1 MEINYQNLRPDRTS
15 PEPLHVQLKNA
26 LVREIR
32 ALPPNRQFSLKS
44 ERELAQ
50 LLNLCRPTAHRAYAE
65 LEREGLVHRHPDK
78 SLSVCRDARKRL
90 LPPFPTLG
98 LIVPVKF
105 SVFMQRSDHSVRP
118 YLAGIFDRASELNLS
133 TNIIQLPPEGS
144 ASAMVEAF
152 IEQMIAPLTGVIHFG
167 TRGQDMD
174 PVLKQV
180 MHYTGVP
187 QMLIA
192 AYSIL
197 PEIGNVTEDLL
208 PGLREAIGYLKARG
222 LTRIGLLNHHEMF
235 DPDRPLGD
243 INYMARKRPYFI
255 EKELASAGLAPAP
268 ELILHHCLR
277 GDRLKRFL
285 KDCRAEHRLPEVF
298 FCCND
303 TVAKAVLR
311 TAAELGIPE
320 GTFEVIGIDG
330 KMVAGGYAGDFPT
343 IQVPFYEIGRTA
355 VDLLMKHFDEGICTD
370 NCSVK
375 LPTRFVTGLSEA
387 QKGIAV

>member
-15 PEPLHVQLKNA
+15 PEPLHMQLKNA

-90 LPPFPTLG
+90 LPPFPTIG

-105 SVFMQRSDHSVRP
+105 SLFMRRSDHSVRP

-133 TNIIQLPPEGS
+133 TNIIQLPPAES
-144 ASAMVEAF
+144 DPDTVESF
-152 IEQMIAPLTGVIHFG
+152 IGQMIAPLTGVIHFG
-167 TRGQDMD
+167 TRGHDID

-192 AYSIL
+192 AYSTL
-197 PEIGNVTEDLL
+197 AEIGNVTEDLL
-208 PGLREAIGYLKARG
+208 PGLREAIGYLKSRG
-222 LTRIGLLNHHEMF
+222 LTRVGLLNHHEMF
-235 DPDRPLGD
+235 DPERPLEE
-243 INYMARKRPYFI
+243 INYTARKRSFLI
-255 EKELASAGLAPAP
+255 ANELRSAGFALQPEMILNSCLADDN
-268 ELILHHCLR
+268 L
-277 GDRLKRFL
+277 GRFL
-285 KDCRAEHRLPEVF
+285 KDCISHHRLPQVF
-298 FCCND
+298 LCCND
-303 TVAKAVLR
+303 TVAKKLLQ
-311 TAAELGIPE
+311 TAAGLGIPS
-320 GTFEVIGIDG
+320 GSFEVIGIDG
-330 KMVAGGYAGDFPT
+330 KMVAGGYSGEFPT

-355 VDLLMKHFDEGICTD
+355 VDLLLKHFHEGICTD
-370 NCSVK
+370 NCSMK
-375 LPTRFVTGLSEA
+375 LPTRFVTGLAEA
-387 QKGIAV
+387 QKGMEI